1 MWLFAIY
8 NAHSNSNEHIA
19 SKQIVMEITKVLRIS
34 SRIPIKIKFINF
46 YALISG
52 KSSREKRWWF
62 SRIGLTLATLSIIS
76 NSPKFTWNW
85 KLRSILLLLHF
96 FWNKAL
102 WLHLFD
108 IFPWSCSRTDVL
120 QNFLKIDRW
129 QYAIYG
135 MAINKCIIMRAIRSG
150 KSFVSALYRR
160 KVYGP
165 ENSAQTVT

>member
-1 MWLFAIY
+1 MVF
-8 NAHSNSNEHIA
+8 
-19 SKQIVMEITKVLRIS
+19 T
-34 SRIPIKIKFINF
+34 
-46 YALISG
+46 
-52 KSSREKRWWF
+52 RWWF

-85 KLRSILLLLHF
+85 KLRSILLLYCYTF

-165 ENSAQTVT
+165 ENSAQISYIIVRFDTIRIGFICSCAIFDQTAGQNRRVDTC